1 MSAITNIKC
10 TSFSWTDSNFNIAKD
25 LYQKG
30 IRASIIA
37 KELGTTKNAV
47 LGKMHRH
54 KLSTPSV
61 YALKNINKSSN
72 TYFKQYGEA
81 NCLICKKKYKTYSK
95 FDRFC
100 SPCKSRDFYKHL
112 T

>member
-10 TSFSWTDSNFNIAKD
+10 TTFSWTDSNFNIAKD
-25 LYQKG
+25 LYKKG

-54 KLSTPSV
+54 KLSTPSPHTF
-61 YALKNINKSSN
+61 NKSSN

>member
-10 TSFSWTDSNFNIAKD
+10 TTFSWTDSNFN
-25 LYQKG
+25 
-30 IRASIIA
+30 IA

-81 NCLICKKKYKTYSK
+81 DCLICKKKYKTYSK